1 MTDVDVSPSFQ
12 QNGTSNNTSATTNG
26 YSSQHQATT
35 TTIEEVDFDGGN
47 STARLF
53 ERTRIQV
60 LADEREHVQKKT
72 FTKWINSHL
81 LRVPQTQR
89 GVSDLYMDLRD
100 GRNLIKL
107 LEILSGERL
116 PRPTRGKM
124 RIHCLEN
131 VDKAL
136 LFLQE
141 QHVHL
146 ENIGKNKQKNT
157 IIFIIKFRLSHAF

>member
-1 MTDVDVSPSFQ
+1 MTDVEVSPSFQ
-12 QNGTSNNTSATTNG
+12 QNGTSNNTNSH
-26 YSSQHQATT
+26 HQQQAT
-35 TTIEEVDFDGGN
+35 TTIEEVDFDGDN

-53 ERTRIQV
+53 ERPRIQV
-60 LADEREHVQKKT
+60 LADEREHVQKKP

-89 GVSDLYMDLRD
+89 GDSDLYVNLGD

-107 LEILSGERL
+107 LEILSDERL

-124 RIHCLEN
+124 RIHCVEN

-136 LFLQE
+136 LFL
-141 QHVHL
+141 
-146 ENIGKNKQKNT
+146 
-157 IIFIIKFRLSHAF
+157 

>member
-1 MTDVDVSPSFQ
+1 MTDVEVSPSFQ
-12 QNGTSNNTSATTNG
+12 QNGTSNNTS
-26 YSSQHQATT
+26 SHHQQQQAT

-146 ENIGKNKQKNT
+146 ENIGNKNWNS
-157 IIFIIKFRLSHAF
+157 F

>member
-1 MTDVDVSPSFQ
+1 MADVDVSPSYQ
-12 QNGTSNNTSATTNG
+12 NNTNASTNG
-26 YSSQHQATT
+26 YTNGNNINNNTNANNTTT

-81 LRVPQTQR
+81 LRIPQNQR
-89 GVSDLYMDLRD
+89 GVADLYMDLRD

-141 QHVHL
+141 QHDHL
-146 ENIGKNKQKNT
+146 ENIGAHDIVDGNASLT
-157 IIFIIKFRLSHAF
+157 LGLI

>member
-1 MTDVDVSPSFQ
+1 MTDVEVSPSFQQ
-12 QNGTSNNTSATTNG
+12 QNGTSNNTS
-26 YSSQHQATT
+26 SHHQQQQQQAT

-146 ENIGKNKQKNT
+146 ENIGT
-157 IIFIIKFRLSHAF
+157 

>member
-1 MTDVDVSPSFQ
+1 MADVEVSPSY
-12 QNGTSNNTSATTNG
+12 QNTNNTSTTTTNG
-26 YSSQHQATT
+26 AYTNGGPNTT
-35 TTIEEVDFDGGN
+35 PTQNVNQSTNPIDEVDFDGGN

-81 LRVPQTQR
+81 LRIPQNQR

-146 ENIGKNKQKNT
+146 ENIGK
-157 IIFIIKFRLSHAF
+157 RLFP